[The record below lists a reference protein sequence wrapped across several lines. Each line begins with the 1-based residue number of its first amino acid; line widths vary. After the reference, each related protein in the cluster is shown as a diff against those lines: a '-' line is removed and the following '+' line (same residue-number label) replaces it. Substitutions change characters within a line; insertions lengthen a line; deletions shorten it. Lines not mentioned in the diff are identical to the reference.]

1 MRSVYVS
8 FSTVMDV
15 KRFVE
20 SLSPLDG
27 DFDLIDGMY
36 VIDARSLMGIFGM
49 NLAKPIK
56 LRIHKDSKDAL
67 NAIEKFVVDEPGE
80 EI

>member
-1 MRSVYVS
+1 MQTVYVS

-20 SLSPLDG
+20 AISLLEG

-36 VIDARSLMGIFGM
+36 VVDARSLMGIFGM
-49 NLAKPIK
+49 DLSKPVQ
-56 LRIHKDSKDAL
+56 LRIHKDSD
-67 NAIEKFVVDEPGE
+67 NAIKAVSDFVSE
-80 EI
+80 EV